1 MYQDIHLPANK
12 GDIKMRYSYTILA
25 LLLAFVLTGCKG
37 GDSPTQSSAD
47 VDPQAEQAL
56 KAMSDLLGNAK
67 SFSFHAVG
75 QMDEVVET
83 GQLVQLSRESDVSVT
98 RPSKLFVDTEGDDV
112 SRLAWYN
119 GGKLTVLDRVRNVSA
134 AADVPNTIEAM
145 LDFIIEEYGLTL
157 PLADLLFSNPYETL
171 TSNIQVG
178 SYIGLNNVGDHS
190 CHHLLFEQEL
200 IDWQIW
206 IDAGQTPVPR
216 KFVITYKQEPGQPG
230 YSVIMDQWNLKPTF
244 ADDLFKPNPPAEAAQ
259 VQMNELLGTGQGE

>member
-1 MYQDIHLPANK
+1 
-12 GDIKMRYSYTILA
+12 MRYSYTILA
-25 LLLAFVLTGCKG
+25 LLLAFVLTGCQN

-47 VDPQAEQAL
+47 IDPQAQQAL
-56 KAMSDLLGNAK
+56 KAMSDLLGSAK

-75 QMDEVVET
+75 QMDEVVQT
-83 GQLVQLSRESDVSVT
+83 GQLVRLSRASDVSVT

-112 SRLAWYN
+112 SRSSWYDRD
-119 GGKLTVLDRVRNVSA
+119 KLTMLDKEQNEYASI
-134 AADVPNTIEAM
+134 DVPNTIEAM

-157 PLADLLFSNPYETL
+157 PLADLLFRNPYETL

-178 SYIGLNNVGDHS
+178 TYIGLSNVEGHS

-206 IDAGQTPVPR
+206 IDAGQAPVPR

-230 YSVIMDQWNLKPTF
+230 YSVTMEKWDLKPTF
-244 ADDLFKPNPPAEAAQ
+244 ANDLFEPNPPADATQ

>member
-83 GQLVQLSRESDVSVT
+83 GQLVQLSRESDISVT
-98 RPSKLFVDTEGDDV
+98 RPSKLFVDTEGDDI
-112 SRLAWYN
+112 SRSAWYDRD
-119 GGKLTVLDRVRNVSA
+119 KLTMLDKEQNEYASIG
-134 AADVPNTIEAM
+134 VPNTIEAM

-157 PLADLLFSNPYETL
+157 PLADLLFRNPYETL

-178 SYIGLNNVGDHS
+178 TYIGLSNVGGHS

-206 IDAGQTPVPR
+206 IDAGKTPVPR
-216 KFVITYKQEPGQPG
+216 KFVITYKQEPGQPS
-230 YSVIMDQWNLKPTF
+230 YSGIMNKWNFKPSF
-244 ADDLFKPNPPAEAAQ
+244 ANDLFKPDTPAKATQ
-259 VQMNELLGTGQGE
+259 VQMNELLGTEQGE

>member
-1 MYQDIHLPANK
+1 
-12 GDIKMRYSYTILA
+12 MRYLCTTLM
-25 LLLAFVLTGCKG
+25 LLLTFVVTGCQG
-37 GDSPTQSSAD
+37 GDSPTKPSAD
-47 VDPQAEQAL
+47 VDPQAAQAL

-75 QMDEVVET
+75 QMDEVAQT
-83 GQLVQLSRESDVSVT
+83 GQLVRLSRASDVSVT
-98 RPSKLFVDTEGDDV
+98 RPSKLFVETEGDDL
-112 SRLAWYN
+112 SRSSWYDRD
-119 GGKLTVLDRVRNVSA
+119 KLTVLDKEQDEYASIE
-134 AADVPNTIEAM
+134 VPNTIEAM

-157 PLADLLFSNPYETL
+157 PLADLLFRNPYETL

-178 SYIGLNNVGDHS
+178 TYIGLSNVGGHS

-244 ADDLFKPNPPAEAAQ
+244 AGDLFKPNPPADARQ

>member
-1 MYQDIHLPANK
+1 
-12 GDIKMRYSYTILA
+12 MRYFCMTLV
-25 LLLAFVLTGCKG
+25 LLSVFALTGCQG
-37 GDSPTQSSAD
+37 SDSPTQASAD
-47 VDPQAEQAL
+47 IDPQAAQAL
-56 KAMSDLLGNAK
+56 KAMSDLLGNAR

-112 SRLAWYN
+112 SRSAWYDRN
-119 GGKLTVLDRVRNVSA
+119 KLTVLDKERNEYAST
-134 AADVPNTIEAM
+134 DVPNTIGDM

-157 PLADLLFSNPYETL
+157 PLADLLFPNPYETL

-178 SYIGLNNVGDHS
+178 TYVGLSNVGDHS

-206 IDAGQTPVPR
+206 IDVGQTPVPR
-216 KFVITYKQEPGQPG
+216 KFVITYKLEPGQPS
-230 YSVIMDQWNLKPTF
+230 YSGIMDKWNFKPAF
-244 ADDLFKPNPPAEAAQ
+244 ANDLFKSNPPAEARQ

>member
-1 MYQDIHLPANK
+1 
-12 GDIKMRYSYTILA
+12 MRHACTTLV
-25 LLLAFVLTGCKG
+25 LLLSVIMLTGCQN
-37 GDSPTQSSAD
+37 GDSPTQPSAD
-47 VDPQAEQAL
+47 VDPQAEKAL
-56 KAMSDLLGNAK
+56 KAMSALLDNAK

-83 GQLVQLSRESDVSVT
+83 GQLVQLSRESDIRVT
-98 RPSKLFVDTEGDDV
+98 RPGKLFVETEGDDV
-112 SRLAWYN
+112 SRSSWYN
-119 GGKLTVLDRVRNVSA
+119 GGKLTVLDRERDEYASIG
-134 AADVPNTIEAM
+134 VPNTIEAM

-157 PLADLLFSNPYETL
+157 PLADLLFRNPYETL
-171 TSNIQVG
+171 ISNVQVG
-178 SYIGLNNVGDHS
+178 SYMGLVKVGDYS

-230 YSVIMDQWNLKPTF
+230 YSVIMDKWNFKPTF
-244 ADDLFKPNPPAEAAQ
+244 AGDMFKPNPPAGATQ